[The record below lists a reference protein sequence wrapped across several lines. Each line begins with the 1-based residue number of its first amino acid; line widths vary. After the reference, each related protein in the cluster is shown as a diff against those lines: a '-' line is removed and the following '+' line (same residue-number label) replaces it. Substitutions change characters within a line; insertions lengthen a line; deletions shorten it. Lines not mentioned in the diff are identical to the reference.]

1 MPAASD
7 GAITGPAALLA
18 IAKAYPFDIRS
29 EPFLFVDGRVEPLER
44 FDPDGRT
51 PVLAVGSNRAPAQ
64 LARKFAA
71 LGPGTVIPVTG
82 GRLAG
87 FDVVYSSHFSRYGA
101 VPARLWPVPGVTVA
115 VGVSWL
121 TPAQLQRMHE
131 TEGAANYRYAA
142 LTGIVLDDEAAGR
155 LDRVMAY
162 LGLRPPFAP
171 GGAPVPLA
179 AIPAT
184 GRPAPG
190 LDQPAALA
198 AARDRLAPGAPLDPF
213 ILQTIAC
220 PVTRAQRSDR
230 LSGRFGLPVEGSAA
244 STARS

>member
-1 MPAASD
+1 MPAASE

-18 IAKAYPFDIRS
+18 IAKAYPFDIRR

-64 LARKFAA
+64 LARKFAG
-71 LGPGTVIPVTG
+71 LGPGMVIPVTG

-101 VPARLWPVPGVTVA
+101 VPARLWPMPGVTVEI
-115 VGVSWL
+115 GVSWL

-131 TEGAANYRYAA
+131 TEGAANYRYAELGGLA
-142 LTGIVLDDEAAGR
+142 LDDDVAGR
-155 LDRVMAY
+155 LNSVMAY
-162 LGLRPPFAP
+162 VGLRPPFAP
-171 GGAPVPLA
+171 SGAPVPLA
-179 AIPAT
+179 AIPAA
-184 GRPAPG
+184 GRSAPG

-198 AARDRLAPGAPLDPF
+198 AARDRLAPGAPLDLF
-213 ILQTIAC
+213 ILQSIAC
-220 PVTRAQRSDR
+220 AVTRAQRSDR
-230 LSGRFGLPVEGSAA
+230 LSGWFGLPVDGSVA